1 MNKNDVERDERTI
14 AVENAGYRLSY
25 LIVTFG
31 LLGLTAYR
39 SLAMHQSSWDLLTL
53 VVLGGIVNATYQ
65 GSRRV
70 INAGWLFITLG
81 TVLIALLIAIL
92 IVTIKTS
99 H

>member
-1 MNKNDVERDERTI
+1 MNKNNVERDERTT

-39 SLAMHQSSWDLLTL
+39 SLAMHQPSWDLLTL
-53 VVLGGIVNATYQ
+53 VILSGIVNATYQ

-70 INAGWLFITLG
+70 INVGWIVRTLG
-81 TVLIALLIAIL
+81 TVFIALLLAVLL
-92 IVTIKTS
+92 ITIQKS

>member
-1 MNKNDVERDERTI
+1 MNKNDFERDERTI

-25 LIVTFG
+25 LVVTYG
-31 LLGLTAYR
+31 LLAVTAYR
-39 SLAMHQSSWDLLTL
+39 SLVAHQSTWDLLML

-70 INAGWLFITLG
+70 INAGWLFTTLG